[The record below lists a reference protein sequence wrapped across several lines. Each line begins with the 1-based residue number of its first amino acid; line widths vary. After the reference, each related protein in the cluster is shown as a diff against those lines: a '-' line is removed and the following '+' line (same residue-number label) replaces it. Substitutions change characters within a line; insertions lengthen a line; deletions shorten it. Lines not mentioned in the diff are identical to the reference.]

1 MLALNRGKE
10 GKAMGIRSSLY
21 KVARIMGDINAVQ
34 KGKVGKRIVR
44 RAAGKVTGRALGK
57 LFK

>member
-1 MLALNRGKE
+1 MSIGKTRGFLYGLARL
-10 GKAMGIRSSLY
+10 L
-21 KVARIMGDINAVQ
+21 GDINAVQ

-44 RAAGKVTGRALGK
+44 RAAGKVTGRSLGK

>member
-1 MLALNRGKE
+1 MLALNRVKE
-10 GKAMGIRSSLY
+10 GKTMGIRSSLY

-44 RAAGKVTGRALGK
+44 RATGKFTGRALGK